1 MRVFILPTGRP
12 FPQNHFMQQRLHI
25 FHSTNMFG
33 CSGPVLLTLPI
44 FTATISD
51 TLNLGCFFSCF
62 LLV

>member
-1 MRVFILPTGRP
+1 MRVFILPNWATIFTKP
-12 FPQNHFMQQRLHI
+12 LYAIVVI

-51 TLNLGCFFSCF
+51 TLNLDVFSLVFF
-62 LLV
+62 